1 MAGKT
6 KDTTIRPLDAA
17 DLDAVVAIDTVTAGR
32 ARRGF
37 FERRFAA
44 AAKDP
49 NRFVYVGA
57 AGNNGALTGFALV
70 HILAGEYGAEEK
82 IAVLDAIGV
91 DPKAQGKGIGKALLW
106 RIDEAMRERNIG
118 EMRTESEWTSHE
130 LLGFLEATGFE
141 LAPWLVLS
149 RDVSHPADW

>member
-1 MAGKT
+1 MASKT
-6 KDTTIRPLDAA
+6 NEMIVRPLEAA
-17 DLDAVVAIDTVTAGR
+17 DLEAVIAIDTATAGR
-32 ARRGF
+32 ARNGF

-49 NRFVYVGA
+49 KRFVYVGA
-57 AGNNGALTGFALV
+57 ADNGALKGFALV
-70 HILAGEYGAEEK
+70 RILAGEYGTADE

-91 DPKAQGKGIGKALLW
+91 EPAAQGQGIGQALLT
-106 RIDEAMRERNIG
+106 RIDEAMREKNIR
-118 EMRTESEWTSHE
+118 EVRTQTDWTSHE
-130 LLGFLEATGFE
+130 LLGFLEAAGFE

>member
-57 AGNNGALTGFALV
+57 AGKDALTGFALV

-106 RIDEAMRERNIG
+106 RIDEAMREQNIG